1 MLQNNYTD
9 TLQIELPDNLLV
21 PDYGEPSIKFTLG
34 LSRSE
39 LEQVK
44 TALSNGRR
52 TAEHRLGRTKDLVK
66 RHCTGTDINNI
77 DSVIYKADKCRPQT
91 VYPLE
96 LHTSELEAVLYW
108 LEHTK
113 GSKSRERKELIK
125 MIHTALNME

>member
-9 TLQIELPDNLLV
+9 TIQIELPDNLSA
-21 PDYGEPSIKFTLG
+21 PDHSGTVVKINLD

-39 LEQVK
+39 LDQIK

-52 TAEHRLGRTKDLVK
+52 TAEHRLERTKDIIK

-77 DSVIYKADKCRPQT
+77 NSAIYKTEKCKPQT

-96 LHTSELEAVLYW
+96 LLSSELEAVLYC
-108 LEHTK
+108 LEHSK
-113 GSKSRERKELIK
+113 GSKSKETQKLIAELK
-125 MIHTALNME
+125 IALG